1 MSALARRLYVAAW
14 FALAGV
20 ALAYFFHLF
29 QQARHPGN
37 PSSLASLFTTSP
49 LAEDIPEPADSAVAQ
64 AIARMTSEIE
74 SLKTALEA
82 SHKENAALKAHVR
95 TLEQTYGPTTAAL
108 PPEPEK
114 PEQTAKAEESGAA
127 ATGKRA
133 NVEVTMMPLP
143 STGYAQDIQEAP
155 LPVARSTKP
164 KRTVFAVELAKGLQA
179 GEVEGKWKEITA
191 RHGPLLAKLE
201 PRMIRSDSGGT
212 YTLVAGPFR
221 NAAASAFMCAR
232 LSLAGAEC
240 AGAVFSGD
248 PLKKLANR

>member
-14 FALAGV
+14 FALAAV
-20 ALAYFFHLF
+20 ALAYFIHLF
-29 QQARHPGN
+29 QQARHPGS
-37 PSSLASLFTTSP
+37 PSPLASLFSASP
-49 LAEDIPEPADSAVAQ
+49 LAEDIPEPADPAVAQ
-64 AIARMTSEIE
+64 AIARMTTEIE

-114 PEQTAKAEESGAA
+114 PQQAEKSENSGVA
-127 ATGKRA
+127 ATEKRA
-133 NVEVTMMPLP
+133 NIEVTMMPLP

-155 LPVARSTKP
+155 LPVARP
-164 KRTVFAVELAKGLQA
+164 VEPRRTVFAVELAKGLKA
-179 GEVEGKWKEITA
+179 GEVEARWKEITA
-191 RHGPLLAKLE
+191 RHGALLAKLE

-212 YTLVAGPFR
+212 YTLVAGPFK

-240 AGAVFSGD
+240 AGTVFSGD
-248 PLKKLANR
+248 PLKKMANR